1 MYAIFRYSTLK
12 ALFIGMFC
20 TMFDFFNI
28 PVFWPILV
36 LYFIILFT
44 ITMKKQIRVCIRY
57 VCLCC
62 FVMVECFHKQAS
74 IFSYSGVTVCPYVH
88 KKFFQFRYNFFVA
101 WPRPDMCTSLISTRS
116 KVKIKVTELLQFRK
130 LHFSRPVSSA
140 IFAWNSKL
148 MVDYDSMGPSLQR
161 VRDQFLN
168 FLLSMLSRDFKLC
181 RVSSLQDFQMAI
193 FSKHEQQTWVHV
205 RYMLLPVHLS
215 VCLSSVTFVRPTQ
228 AVQIFGNIST
238 ALGTMPSAD
247 IHWKFHGDRPR
258 GTHPPGQLKLN
269 TRGVAKY
276 SDFGPIDGYISETVQ
291 DRR

>member
-74 IFSYSGVTVCPYVH
+74 IFSNSGVTVSPYVH

-101 WPRPDMCTSLISTRS
+101 
-116 KVKIKVTELLQFRK
+116 
-130 LHFSRPVSSA
+130 
-140 IFAWNSKL
+140 
-148 MVDYDSMGPSLQR
+148 
-161 VRDQFLN
+161 
-168 FLLSMLSRDFKLC
+168 
-181 RVSSLQDFQMAI
+181 
-193 FSKHEQQTWVHV
+193 
-205 RYMLLPVHLS
+205 
-215 VCLSSVTFVRPTQ
+215 
-228 AVQIFGNIST
+228 
-238 ALGTMPSAD
+238 
-247 IHWKFHGDRPR
+247 
-258 GTHPPGQLKLN
+258 
-269 TRGVAKY
+269 
-276 SDFGPIDGYISETVQ
+276 
-291 DRR
+291 